1 MPWLLVAIAVLLV
14 LGLVIARGRIPR
26 RRGLVLVGIA
36 VALTFGAEALIAT
49 DVMSVDRATSTYG
62 ILLMLLAGLA
72 VAWAAREAST
82 R

>member
-1 MPWLLVAIAVLLV
+1 LLVAIAVLLV

-36 VALTFGAEALIAT
+36 VALAFGTEALIAT
-49 DVMSVDRATSTYG
+49 DAMSVDRATSTYG